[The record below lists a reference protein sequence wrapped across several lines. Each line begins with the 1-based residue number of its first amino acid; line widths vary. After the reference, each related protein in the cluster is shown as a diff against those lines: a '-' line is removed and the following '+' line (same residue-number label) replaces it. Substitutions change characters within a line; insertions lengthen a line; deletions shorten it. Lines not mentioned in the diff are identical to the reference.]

1 MSNILTPEKVNM
13 AAEAEPHEIL
23 FAIHKRVVDTE
34 NLMAQYRTHAQ
45 NLEVTIAMLQERI
58 EKLENQNDHLSFH
71 KDLKKEEGGI
81 PYTSVYGEDEVK

>member
-1 MSNILTPEKVNM
+1 MSNILTSENVDM

-34 NLMAQYRTHAQ
+34 NLMVQYRTHAQ

-58 EKLENQNDHLSFH
+58 EKLESKEQK
-71 KDLKKEEGGI
+71 KDTGS
-81 PYTSVYGEDEVK
+81 PYTSVYGEDEA